1 MLNAPQALAVARI
14 GLGLATILNAVEM
27 YALLSDIAAG
37 MVALPLVDW
46 MPRPTSAATTVYLVT
61 AVAVGLALAL
71 GWHVA
76 SAAALTTV
84 LNVAV
89 FLWDQQTYSSHR
101 LLATLLVAYLIF
113 ARSDAVWSVSRRGGL
128 VPWWPRLL
136 MMTQL
141 SVCYFFAAASKVSIL
156 FLSGVPLAGWV
167 WIPLPWWMFTLM
179 AFGTVLVELFLTVG
193 LWLRRTRRAA
203 FALGGALHLSIV
215 AMMSDQT
222 WPLIAFGLTCV
233 SLYGLFGSREPM
245 PLLRAR
251 GRAGVRELLDKT
263 DGLAPLD
270 VGAVHGPDPDAH
282 PRAQR

>member
-1 MLNAPQALAVARI
+1 MLNGPQALAVARI

-27 YALLSDIAAG
+27 YALLSDIAGG

-46 MPRPTSAATTVYLVT
+46 MPRPTSAATAVYLV
-61 AVAVGLALAL
+61 AAMAAGLALAL
-71 GWHVA
+71 GWRAA

-156 FLSGVPLAGWV
+156 FLSGAPLAAWV

-179 AFGTVLVELFLTVG
+179 ALGTVAVEGFLAFG
-193 LWLRRTRRAA
+193 LWLRRTRKVAV
-203 FALGGALHLSIV
+203 ALGLLLHLSIV
-215 AMMSDQT
+215 AMMEDQT
-222 WPLIAFGLTCV
+222 WALLSFALACV
-233 SLYGLFGSREPM
+233 PLYGLFLTRRQANATTGQTPTT
-245 PLLRAR
+245 P
-251 GRAGVRELLDKT
+251 
-263 DGLAPLD
+263 APVVETGAPT
-270 VGAVHGPDPDAH
+270 VGAFEAKK
-282 PRAQR
+282 